1 MSHLKSFSNVLSVY
15 HSAVW
20 KSLKLS
26 TFMTVSS
33 SSICFISENKNK
45 SLLCLKRQHASVYPN
60 SLNHTCCPVNE
71 GISIVKDIS
80 KLHTYNIFS
89 QYIYIALFPPIV
101 EDTHMKIQYSEQNKP
116 KRNYI
121 TYVIQIQCVYCLC
134 RGVASTQTA

>member
-1 MSHLKSFSNVLSVY
+1 
-15 HSAVW
+15 
-20 KSLKLS
+20 
-26 TFMTVSS
+26 MTVSS

-101 EDTHMKIQYSEQNKP
+101 EDTHMKIKNSEQSKN

-134 RGVASTQTA
+134 RGVASTHTA